1 MRYLLFLA
9 LVIAAQAQAI
19 ENKKTFD
26 PADPS
31 IWQEQPQLRDVPE
44 DEQPCRIFQASVC
57 PEAYDSQTDIERD
70 KQRRHDKRY
79 NNQVEKYGS
88 SQ

>member
-9 LVIAAQAQAI
+9 LVIAAQTQAI

-31 IWQEQPQLRDVPE
+31 IWHEQPQLRDVPE
-44 DEQPCRIFQASVC
+44 DE
-57 PEAYDSQTDIERD
+57 
-70 KQRRHDKRY
+70 
-79 NNQVEKYGS
+79 
-88 SQ
+88 